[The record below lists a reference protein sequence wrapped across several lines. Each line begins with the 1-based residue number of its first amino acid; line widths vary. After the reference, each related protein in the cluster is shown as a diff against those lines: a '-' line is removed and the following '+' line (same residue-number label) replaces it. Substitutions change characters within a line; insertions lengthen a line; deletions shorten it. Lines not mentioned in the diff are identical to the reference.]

1 MQRSLQTRD
10 AATAASSSAGAFA
23 AAAASS
29 LIIANAKAVINR
41 TW

>member
-10 AATAASSSAGAFA
+10 AATAASSSAGAS